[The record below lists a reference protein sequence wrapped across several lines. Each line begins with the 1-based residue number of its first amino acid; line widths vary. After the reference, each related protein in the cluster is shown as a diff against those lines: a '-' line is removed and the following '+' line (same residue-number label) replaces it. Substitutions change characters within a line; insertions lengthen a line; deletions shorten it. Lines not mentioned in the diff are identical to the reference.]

1 MVQKKNLRSD
11 VGWKGRKAFWLEPH
25 LNEAPT

>member
-11 VGWKGRKAFWLEPH
+11 MGWKGRKAFWLESH